1 LIEFYQRVLC
11 FVNLKEEGCPVKRKA
26 ACNLLVGL
34 CIIMLLV
41 GSVLGVE
48 AASLPEVRINEA
60 VNVLRE
66 MALQEDYGTMAELL
80 ARAKGVAIFPSVV
93 KAGLMLG
100 ARHGKGIVLKRDAV
114 SGQWYGPNFVEITGL
129 SYGLQ
134 IGVQSTALVLVITN
148 EEGMKSFEEG
158 SFTLGGD
165 LTVAAGPLG
174 RHLEAGTDIGL
185 KAAIYSY
192 SMSKGAFV
200 GFSLEGAKIS
210 PDDAANELYWKRSAS
225 PTELLKQR
233 ATDSRI
239 GLLIRELDALVA
251 EGGGRTAL

>member
-1 LIEFYQRVLC
+1 
-11 FVNLKEEGCPVKRKA
+11 
-26 ACNLLVGL
+26 
-34 CIIMLLV
+34 
-41 GSVLGVE
+41 
-48 AASLPEVRINEA
+48 
-60 VNVLRE
+60 
-66 MALQEDYGTMAELL
+66 
-80 ARAKGVAIFPSVV
+80 
-93 KAGLMLG
+93 
-100 ARHGKGIVLKRDAV
+100 
-114 SGQWYGPNFVEITGL
+114 
-129 SYGLQ
+129 
-134 IGVQSTALVLVITN
+134 
-148 EEGMKSFEEG
+148 
-158 SFTLGGD
+158 
-165 LTVAAGPLG
+165 LG